1 MHTPPLSW
9 QRQIRSVLTL
19 ALVFFLAASCK
30 KEIKGDPQEPQP
42 PSENETTNKWVV
54 ENMRDIYYWNTSI
67 PGDGSLDFELGPEAF
82 FETILHRDD
91 RFSWIELAK
100 DLEDNLSGVSTT
112 VGLGIGL
119 IRINQAG
126 DVIISV
132 RYALAGSPADKAG
145 IKRGDIITEI
155 NGQAMT
161 VNNYQNVLNAYYGSS
176 PFTVQVA
183 HINENDQIV
192 RGAEIELT
200 PVTGFQ
206 EQAIHK
212 DSVIHTP
219 GGKKVGY
226 LFYNRFLNN
235 QPNELLN
242 AFNKFKTAGVSDLVL
257 DLRYNGG
264 GGIWIAAIMSGLIQ
278 ANFNKSETFIQYKY
292 NSDYGTEAY
301 SYYDLFGGDSDDPE
315 EVASADEV
323 INAIEALNLNLSK
336 VYIIAT
342 NYSASASELVINN
355 LRPFLQ
361 DANVVHIGE
370 TTVGKNEGSITII
383 DERNPPQ
390 IEWGIQPIVVK
401 LANKAGFG
409 DYPDGLEPEYEID
422 EWDYLPW
429 APIGSLD
436 DPLLA
441 QAISLIDPSVAPPTT
456 SKTMSAKMRTAQSLQ
471 AIPVEGFEDRL
482 NRSFPVDI
490 GDRFKKP
497 LNR

>member
-1 MHTPPLSW
+1 ML
-9 QRQIRSVLTL
+9 VLVL
-19 ALVFFLAASCK
+19 FLAASCK
-30 KEIKGDPQEPQP
+30 KDINEDPQKPDP
-42 PSENETTNKWVV
+42 TSENGITNTWVI
-54 ENMRDIYYWNTSI
+54 ENMRDVYYWNKSI
-67 PGDGSLDFELGPEAF
+67 PDDRNLDFELGPEEF
-82 FETILHRDD
+82 FETILHPDD
-91 RFSWIELAK
+91 RFSWIQLAEE
-100 DLEDNLSGVSTT
+100 LEDNLSGVSTT

-119 IRINQAG
+119 LQINQGG

-161 VNNYQNVLNAYYGSS
+161 INNYQSVLNAYYGSA
-176 PFTVQVA
+176 PFTVQLA
-183 HINENDQIV
+183 HINANNQIED
-192 RGAEIELT
+192 GSELQLT
-200 PVTGFQ
+200 PVEGFQ

-212 DSVIHTP
+212 DTVITTA
-219 GGKKVGY
+219 GGKKVAY

-235 QPNELLN
+235 QPNELLD
-242 AFNKFKTAGVSDLVL
+242 AFEKFKTAGVSDLVL

-278 ANFNKSETFIQYKY
+278 ANFDKAETFIQYKY
-292 NSDYGTEAY
+292 NSDYGTDTY
-301 SYYDLFGGDSDDPE
+301 TYYDLFGGDSEDPE
-315 EVASADEV
+315 EVASADQV
-323 INAIEALNLNLSK
+323 VNAIEALNLNLSK

-370 TTVGKNEGSITII
+370 TTVGKNEGSITIV
-383 DERNPPQ
+383 DERDPPQ
-390 IEWGIQPIVVK
+390 IEWGIQPIIVK

-409 DYPDGLEPEYEID
+409 DYPDGLEPQYEID

-429 APIGSLD
+429 APVGSLD

-441 QAISLIDPSVAPPTT
+441 QAISLIDPSMQPPTT
-456 SKTMSAKMRTAQSLQ
+456 SKTMSIRARAARSLQ
-471 AIPVEGFEDRL
+471 TVPVEGFEDRL
-482 NRSFPVDI
+482 NRSVPVDV
-490 GDRFKKP
+490 GNRMKKP
-497 LNR
+497 INR